1 MEALNFVHL
10 NVRSGYSFFQSTIK
24 INQLIE
30 RTAQLGMSAV
40 ALTDIVIMAGIME
53 FHEKAVAF
61 GIKPIIG
68 ATIQLLPCIAS
79 DALAEL
85 RPSLLTL
92 LCENMEGYRNLCLL
106 VSSTSVTRPLL
117 AQHSSGLIALTGGS
131 RGEVTRLCAQGRVE
145 LAAQAAGWLR
155 DCFAD
160 RVYIEIHP
168 ADSIFQQEINSRLLQ
183 VSASLGLPCVA
194 TAPCCYLHEGERK
207 LLNLHRQMGNL
218 LPLDDTPD
226 GVQEASSFLP
236 PDTIANY
243 FSHIPESIK
252 NSRIIADRCNLDLR
266 AVTKYQFPRFD
277 LLPGNSYD
285 SMLDTLARDGLE
297 KRLAI
302 ITNRYP
308 EQPIQQIYAKR
319 LDEELARIKQAGFS
333 VLFLI
338 VADYVGWA
346 KNNGIPVGPGRG
358 AVTGSLVAYSL
369 GITTIDP
376 LRYNLP
382 FEHFMK
388 PDRSDELP
396 DFCLDFCQ
404 DRLHE
409 VIQYLTDKYGREQ
422 VGRIASYGTITV
434 AGAIR
439 GLGFLADLD
448 TKKVNRIAKI
458 VPWGVRSIDELL
470 KNKRSLKKRFDKE
483 PAIREI
489 LETAFSLT
497 GLPRFAG
504 TNAAWLIIAPEPLTN
519 HLPVR
524 CNDDGSY
531 TTQYARKYIDAAG
544 LVRLDFLGLKHL
556 THNYRIEQLVRDH
569 NAPNFSVN
577 NLRDDDPATLQLF
590 ASGKTEGIFGFES
603 SGMRDIV
610 VRFRPTSFEDLATIT
625 ALYRPGPIESGI
637 VDDIIARKN
646 GQRDVS
652 YELPELEP
660 ILKNTYGIIIYR
672 EQFAEVANVV
682 AGYSFGEC
690 EALRNRI
697 PHIKDEDERISEKM
711 RFIDAAELKGVV
723 SKSAANIF
731 DLLSTFAAQSCSKAH
746 AVAYAMIAYQSAYLM
761 THFSEEFHALL
772 RKVD

>member
-1 MEALNFVHL
+1 MDGLNFVHL

-40 ALTDIVIMAGIME
+40 ALTDIGIMAGIME
-53 FHEKAVAF
+53 FHDKAAAS

-68 ATIQLLPCIAS
+68 ATIQLLPSIAS

-106 VSSTSVTRPLL
+106 VSSTSVTRSLL

-160 RVYIEIHP
+160 RVYIELHP
-168 ADSIFQQEINSRLLQ
+168 ADSIFQQEINSRLVQ
-183 VSASLGLPCVA
+183 VSSSLGLPCVA
-194 TAPCCYLHEGERK
+194 TAPCCYLNEGERQ
-207 LLNLHRQMGNL
+207 LLNRHRQMDNL
-218 LPLDDTPD
+218 LPLDDTPE

-243 FSHIPESIK
+243 FCHTPESIN

-266 AVTKYQFPRFD
+266 AATKYHFPRFEP
-277 LLPGNSYD
+277 LPGNSYD
-285 SMLDTLARDGLE
+285 SMLETLARDGLE
-297 KRLAI
+297 KRPTI
-302 ITNRYP
+302 ILNTYP

-319 LDEELARIKQAGFS
+319 LAEELARIKQAGFS

-346 KNNGIPVGPGRG
+346 KNNDIPVGPGRG

-376 LRYNLP
+376 LRYNLS

-388 PDRSDELP
+388 PDRSDKPP

-404 DRLHE
+404 ERLQE

-422 VGRIASYGTITV
+422 VGRIATYGTITA

-439 GLGFLADLD
+439 GLGFLADMD
-448 TKKVNRIAKI
+448 SKKVNRIAKM

-483 PAIREI
+483 PAIRGM

-497 GLPRFAG
+497 GLPRSAG
-504 TNAAWLIIAPEPLTN
+504 TNAAGLVIAPEPLTH
-519 HLPVR
+519 HLPVS

-531 TTQYARKYIDAAG
+531 TTQYASNCIDAAG

-556 THNYRIEQLVRDH
+556 THNYRVEQLVRAQ
-569 NAPNFSVN
+569 NAPDFSVN
-577 NLRDDDPATLQLF
+577 NLRNDDPATLELL

-603 SGMRDIV
+603 SGMRDFV
-610 VRFRPTSFEDLATIT
+610 VRFKPTSFEDLATILS
-625 ALYRPGPIESGI
+625 LYRPGPIESGM

-646 GQRDVS
+646 GQPEVS
-652 YELPELEP
+652 CELPELEP

-690 EALRNRI
+690 ETLRSRI
-697 PHIKDEDERISEKM
+697 PHIKDEDERIREKV
-711 RFIDAAELKGVV
+711 RFIDAAERKGVF
-723 SKSAANIF
+723 STSAANIF
-731 DLLSTFAAQSCSKAH
+731 DLLTTCAAQSCSRAH
-746 AVAYAMIAYQSAYLM
+746 AVAYAMIAYQTAYLKA
-761 THFSEEFHALL
+761 HFPNEFQVVTGSE
-772 RKVD
+772 